1 LISHFNLKIAKK
13 IQTPHDGFII
23 NIKNKN
29 KNKIQTYKLQSEAV
43 QIKSNTITN
52 PTNITT

>member
-1 LISHFNLKIAKK
+1 MK
-13 IQTPHDGFII
+13 IQTPHDGFIR